1 MQKASDAYKQMM
13 EQQYRN
19 QFYMWVTI
27 GVINQVAQNM
37 AYASGIYAPM
47 SNLEKPYQNY
57 DREYTYGT
65 LEQDF
70 FRIDGKMLFLPRD
83 GPYFNQ
89 GIVSADL
96 LGTVTT
102 KFKDGPYDIKGL
114 TIEFG
119 EAYPT
124 EFNVVTNKKTV
135 KITGNAS
142 GHFTTEE
149 TFLDT
154 DYIQIVP
161 LKMVNGQGRLRI
173 LQISMGVGI
182 NFTNRQIK
190 NSSKKE
196 FLSWISAELPTTDL
210 SLTVKNEN
218 RRFDVENEDSTLNFL
233 EIGQKVEVS
242 YGATLPNGEIE
253 VFSGTSLLLDSW
265 KASDDEVSFQ
275 AKDVIAALNG
285 TYYWGVYSNASLYDL
300 AIDVLTDA
308 GLDER
313 EYSIDSYLKNV
324 QVVNPLPVA
333 THAEC
338 LQIIANAGRAI
349 IIVDRSGVIHL
360 KAGFTTVISP
370 EKMTVEGKNTA
381 RWSTPK
387 SVVLANA
394 KYGYAT
400 LWEDYFRA
408 DGSMYFLPRG
418 SSYLNEGYVSNDIA
432 DSSGAFEDPPGF
444 TISLEAAFKYYGLT
458 VEFGGN
464 PPTEMQILT
473 YLDGALQ
480 EIYTHTDIGRI
491 TDVEHEFPPF
501 NKIEFSFLSGK
512 PGNGVIVRQ
521 VSFGDVTDFSV
532 TFKTMTDTPV
542 GARTQLYKELK
553 VAMTRYSESTE
564 DAKELCKSTVT
575 GGRMVD
581 CYLNNASYDLTVSHG
596 RIVKSSAYAVRVD
609 LIGVIGEIELVVS
622 GKEYLQNENNYTLTL
637 NTTGETK
644 TWSNAL
650 ISSQEHAETVG
661 EWIGNYLN
669 NNIEYDVPYRGDF
682 RPDAGDII
690 FLQGHKTD
698 QMQVFLEEHDLSFSG
713 GKLSGSIKARRAIDG
728 VEAAE
733 NGLGRKK

>member
-70 FRIDGKMLFLPRD
+70 FRVDGKMLFLPRD

-96 LGTVTT
+96 LGTITT

-114 TIEFG
+114 TVEFG

-124 EFNVVTNKKTV
+124 EFDIVSSKKTV
-135 KITGNAS
+135 SITGNAN

-161 LKMVNGQGRLRI
+161 TKMVNGKARLRV

-210 SLTVKNEN
+210 SLSVKNEN

-242 YGATLPNGEIE
+242 YGATLQNGDIE

-275 AKDVIAALNG
+275 AKDIIASLDG
-285 TYYWGVYSNASLYDL
+285 IYYWGSYEETNLYDL
-300 AIDVLTDA
+300 AVLVLTDA
-308 GLDER
+308 GMDER

-324 QVVNPLPVA
+324 QVANPLPVA

-370 EKMTVEGKNTA
+370 EKMAVEGKNTA

-387 SVVLANA
+387 SVVMADA
-394 KYGYAT
+394 KYG
-400 LWEDYFRA
+400 
-408 DGSMYFLPRG
+408 
-418 SSYLNEGYVSNDIA
+418 
-432 DSSGAFEDPPGF
+432 
-444 TISLEAAFKYYGLT
+444 
-458 VEFGGN
+458 
-464 PPTEMQILT
+464 
-473 YLDGALQ
+473 
-480 EIYTHTDIGRI
+480 
-491 TDVEHEFPPF
+491 
-501 NKIEFSFLSGK
+501 
-512 PGNGVIVRQ
+512 
-521 VSFGDVTDFSV
+521 
-532 TFKTMTDTPV
+532 
-542 GARTQLYKELK
+542 
-553 VAMTRYSESTE
+553 
-564 DAKELCKSTVT
+564 
-575 GGRMVD
+575 
-581 CYLNNASYDLTVSHG
+581 
-596 RIVKSSAYAVRVD
+596 
-609 LIGVIGEIELVVS
+609 
-622 GKEYLQNENNYTLTL
+622 
-637 NTTGETK
+637 
-644 TWSNAL
+644 
-650 ISSQEHAETVG
+650 
-661 EWIGNYLN
+661 
-669 NNIEYDVPYRGDF
+669 
-682 RPDAGDII
+682 
-690 FLQGHKTD
+690 
-698 QMQVFLEEHDLSFSG
+698 
-713 GKLSGSIKARRAIDG
+713 
-728 VEAAE
+728 
-733 NGLGRKK
+733 

>member
-70 FRIDGKMLFLPRD
+70 FRVDGKMLFLPRD

-96 LGTVTT
+96 LGTITT

-114 TIEFG
+114 TVEFG

-124 EFNVVTNKKTV
+124 EFDIVSSKKTV
-135 KITGNAS
+135 SITGNAN

-161 LKMVNGQGRLRI
+161 TKMVNGKARLRV

-210 SLTVKNEN
+210 SLSVKNEN

-242 YGATLPNGEIE
+242 YGATLQNGDIE

-275 AKDVIAALNG
+275 AKDIIASLDG
-285 TYYWGVYSNASLYDL
+285 IYYWGSYEETNLYDL
-300 AIDVLTDA
+300 AVLVLTDA
-308 GLDER
+308 GMDER

-324 QVVNPLPVA
+324 QVANPLPVA

-370 EKMTVEGKNTA
+370 EKMAVEGKNTA

-387 SVVLANA
+387 SVVMADA

-400 LWEDYFRA
+400 LWKDYIRA

-418 SSYLNEGYVSNDIA
+418 SNYLTEGYVSNDIA
-432 DSSGAFEDPPGF
+432 DSSGTFADPPGF

-473 YLDGALQ
+473 YLDGELQ

-512 PGNGVIVRQ
+512 PGNGVIVRK
-521 VSFGDVTDFSV
+521 VSFADVTDFSV
-532 TFKTMTDTPV
+532 TYKTMTDTPV
-542 GARTQLYKELK
+542 GSRTQLYKDLN
-553 VAMTRYSESTE
+553 VVVTRFSESAE
-564 DAKELCKSTVT
+564 VEKELCKTTVM
-575 GGRMVD
+575 GGQIVD
-581 CYLNNASYDLTVSHG
+581 CYLNNASYGLVSNCG
-596 RIVKSSAYAVRVD
+596 KIIKSSAYAARVD
-609 LIGVIGEIELVVS
+609 LTGVTEEVELVIT
-622 GKEYLQNENNYTLTL
+622 GKEYLQNESNYTLSL
-637 NTTGETK
+637 NTVGEAK
-644 TWSNAL
+644 KWSNIL
-650 ISSQEHAETVG
+650 ISDQEHAATVA
-661 EWIGNYLN
+661 EWVGNYLN

>member
-96 LGTVTT
+96 LGTITT
-102 KFKDGPYDIKGL
+102 RFKDGPYDIKGL

-124 EFNVVTNKKTV
+124 EFNIVTNKKTV

-154 DYIQIVP
+154 DFIQIVP
-161 LKMVNGQGRLRI
+161 SKMVNGNARLRI

-190 NSSKKE
+190 TSSKKE

-233 EIGQKVEVS
+233 EIGQRVEVS
-242 YGATLPNGEIE
+242 YGATLPNGNIE
-253 VFSGTSLLLDSW
+253 VFLGTSLLLDSW
-265 KASDDEVSFQ
+265 KASDDEVSFE
-275 AKDVIAALNG
+275 AKDVIASLDG
-285 TYYWGVYSNASLYDL
+285 TYYWGTYEKTNLYDL
-300 AIDVLTDA
+300 AVAVLSDA
-308 GLDER
+308 GLEAR

-349 IIVDRSGVIHL
+349 ITIDRGIIHL

-370 EKMTVEGKNTA
+370 EKMTVTGKNAA
-381 RWSTPK
+381 RWSKPK
-387 SVVLANA
+387 NIVLANA
-394 KYGYAT
+394 TYEYGT
-400 LWEDYFRA
+400 MWKDYFRA
-408 DGSMYFLPRG
+408 DGSMFFLPRG
-418 SSYLNEGYVSNDIA
+418 SNYLTAGYVSVDIA
-432 DSSGAFEDPPGF
+432 DSSGAFSDPPGF
-444 TISLEAAFKYYGLT
+444 TIGLEAAFQYYNLS

-464 PPTEMQILT
+464 PPTKMQIRT
-473 YLDGALQ
+473 YLDGVVQ
-480 EIYTHTDIGRI
+480 ETYVHTDISRI
-491 TDVEHEFPPF
+491 TEVEHEFPVF
-501 NKIEFSFLSGK
+501 DKIEFSFPAGK
-512 PGNGVIVRQ
+512 PGNGVIVRR

-532 TFKTMTDTPV
+532 TFKTMTDTPT
-542 GARTQLYKELK
+542 GARTQRYKQLN
-553 VAMTRYSESTE
+553 VVMTRFSESADETQ
-564 DAKELCKSTVT
+564 ELCKNTVT
-575 GGRMVD
+575 GGRIVD
-581 CYLNNASYDLTVSHG
+581 CYLNNASYELTTSHG
-596 RIVKSSAYAVRVD
+596 KIIKYSAYAARVD
-609 LIGVIGEIELVVS
+609 LTGVAGEIELVIT
-622 GKEYLQNENNYTLTL
+622 GKEYLQNENNYTLPL

-644 TWSNAL
+644 TWSNVL
-650 ISSQEHAETVG
+650 ISSHEHAETVAQ
-661 EWIGNYLN
+661 WIGNYLS
-669 NNIEYDVPYRGDF
+669 NNIEYNVPYRGDF
-682 RPDAGDII
+682 RPEVGDIV
-690 FLQGHKTD
+690 FLQGHKID

>member
-96 LGTVTT
+96 LGTITT
-102 KFKDGPYDIKGL
+102 RFKDGPYDIKGL

-124 EFNVVTNKKTV
+124 EFNIVTNKKTV

-154 DYIQIVP
+154 NYIQIVP
-161 LKMVNGQGRLRI
+161 LKMVNGQGRLRV

-190 NSSKKE
+190 SSSKKE

-218 RRFDVENEDSTLNFL
+218 RRFDVENEGSTLNFL

-242 YGATLPNGEIE
+242 YGATLSNGEIE
-253 VFSGTSLLLDSW
+253 IFPGTSLLLDSW
-265 KASDDEVSFQ
+265 KTSDDEVSFQ
-275 AKDVIAALNG
+275 AKDVVAALNG
-285 TYYWGVYSNASLYDL
+285 TYYWGVYGNANLYDL

-308 GLDER
+308 GLEER
-313 EYSIDSYLKNV
+313 DYNIDSYLKNV
-324 QVVNPLPVA
+324 HVVNPLPVA

-338 LQIIANAGRAI
+338 LQIIANAGRAV

-360 KAGFTTVISP
+360 KAGFTTVVSP
-370 EKMTVEGKNTA
+370 EKMEVIGNNA
-381 RWSTPK
+381 VRWSNPK
-387 SVVLANA
+387 SIVLSDA
-394 KYGYAT
+394 KYGYGI
-400 LWEDYFRA
+400 LWNDFFRV
-408 DGSMYFLPRG
+408 DGGMYFLPHG
-418 SSYLNEGYVSNDIA
+418 SNYLNEGYVSADIA
-432 DSSGAFEDPPGF
+432 DADGSFKDPPGF
-444 TISLEAAFKYYGLT
+444 MVVLEAAFKYYGLSM
-458 VEFGGN
+458 EFAGN
-464 PPTEMQILT
+464 PPTKMQIRT
-473 YLDGALQ
+473 YLDGELQ
-480 EIYTHTDIGRI
+480 ETYMHTDISRF
-491 TDVEHEFPPF
+491 TEVQHEFPIF
-501 NKIEFSFLSGK
+501 DKIEFAFPSGK
-512 PGNGVIVRQ
+512 PGNGVAVRK

-532 TFKTMTDTPV
+532 TYKTMTDTPV
-542 GARTQLYKELK
+542 GARTQLYKDLN
-553 VAMTRYSESTE
+553 VVMTRFSESAE
-564 DAKELCKSTVT
+564 AEKELCKTTVM
-575 GGRMVD
+575 GGQIVD
-581 CYLNNASYDLTVSHG
+581 CYFNNASYGLSSSHG
-596 RIVKSSAYAVRVD
+596 KIIKSSAYAVRVD
-609 LIGVIGEIELVVS
+609 LTGVTGEIELVIA
-622 GKEYLQNENNYTLTL
+622 GKEYLQNEGNYTLSL
-637 NTTGETK
+637 NTVGETK
-644 TWSNAL
+644 NWSNIL
-650 ISSQEHAETVG
+650 ISDQKHAATVA
-661 EWIGNYLN
+661 EWVGNYLN

-690 FLQGHKTD
+690 FLQGHKAD
-698 QMQVFLEEHDLSFSG
+698 QMQIFLTEHDLSFSG